1 MILFDLQITNWVID
15 EKESRLVFLG
25 GQTKRVP
32 VDLGRVEKFTFVS
45 SLT

>member
-32 VDLGRVEKFTFVS
+32 VDLGRVEKFT
-45 SLT
+45 LLL